1 MDQSFQ
7 ALINAPIV
15 SFEVDEFLKSVQDT
29 IQEDGLGFVIE
40 NGLDDLIAPLQVD
53 ELSYTQSLYNIPKV
67 ATHTYEEDGDV
78 SENSEILLES
88 SMEKGME
95 FLWYPPSSVIEGDDH
110 SSDQNSGVSSYQSA
124 SKRVNESE
132 EEVVEAKLHS
142 DSTIK
147 LEDNSQESRSTEE
160 SKDTRSED
168 LQN

>member
-1 MDQSFQ
+1 MDHSIEE
-7 ALINAPIV
+7 LINAPIS
-15 SFEVDEFLKSVQDT
+15 SFEVDELLKSVQDT
-29 IQEDGLGFVIE
+29 IQEDGLGFIIE
-40 NGLDDLIAPLQVD
+40 NGLDDQIDPLLVD
-53 ELSYTQSLYNIPKV
+53 ELSYTQALYNIPKDV
-67 ATHTYEEDGDV
+67 THTYEEDGDA

-88 SMEKGME
+88 SMEKSIE
-95 FLWYPPSSVIEGDDH
+95 FLWYPPASVIEGDDH
-110 SSDQNSGVSSYQSA
+110 SPDQNLDVSSFQSA
-124 SKRVNESE
+124 SKRLNESE

>member
-29 IQEDGLGFVIE
+29 IQEDGLGYVLE

-53 ELSYTQSLYNIPKV
+53 ELSYTQSLYNIPKF

-132 EEVVEAKLHS
+132 EEIVEAKLHS
-142 DSTIK
+142 DSIIR
-147 LEDNSQESRSTEE
+147 LEYNSQESRSTEE

-168 LQN
+168 LQK